1 MTVEEVKKAV
11 DEMKA
16 TGHDEEDILA
26 ALYIMFQN
34 DEVDLETLE
43 AIVHVMGYELTDE
56 FKAMSPEDQ
65 KSKGYEM
72 EEESE
77 ETEGKSE
84 EEKFPEEKPEEKEEP
99 EVKEEVDEEVE
110 EKEEKPD
117 GEESEE
123 DEEKRAMKLFGLD
136 K

>member
-16 TGHDEEDILA
+16 TGHSEEDILA

-34 DEVDLETLE
+34 DEIDVETLE
-43 AIVHVMGYELTDE
+43 AICHVMGYELTDE

-65 KSKGYEM
+65 KSKGYET

-77 ETEGKSE
+77 EAEGKTE
-84 EEKFPEEKPEEKEEP
+84 EEKFPEEKPEGKP
-99 EVKEEVDEEVE
+99 EEEVDEEVE
-110 EKEEKPD
+110 EEKVEEKSED
-117 GEESEE
+117 GESEE